1 MTGELNGRELYEACR
16 REGTPEQA
24 VAFQTLGRYLHRVAW
39 HLVSSRPALRAL
51 PEEATQEALVTIWQN
66 LATLEDPER
75 FLPWASRVV
84 VNKVYDALRRLGI
97 ATEEEASAAPGQP
110 GVGGS
115 RRRRIPPSL
124 TESLDASWQEEG
136 GPVAL
141 PADAAAAEGDAI
153 YADKER
159 RQWLLATIA
168 HHPNLSDNSKI
179 VLLRGYLWDWDDGQL
194 AALLKTPR
202 SNVHTIRSRDLA
214 ALRADDAFRRRLSD
228 YLGG

>member
-1 MTGELNGRELYEACR
+1 MTGEVNGRELYETCR

-24 VAFQTLGRYLHRVAW
+24 AAFQTLGRYLYRVAW
-39 HLVSSRPALRAL
+39 HLVSSRPALHDL

-66 LATLEDPER
+66 LSTLEDPDR

-84 VNKVYDALRRLGI
+84 VNKLYDALRRLGI
-97 ATEEEASAAPGQP
+97 TTEEESPAASGQP

-124 TESLDASWQEEG
+124 TESLDAAWREEG

-141 PADAAAAEGDAI
+141 PADAAAAEGEAI
-153 YADKER
+153 YANKER
-159 RQWLLATIA
+159 RQWLLETIA
-168 HHPNLSDNSKI
+168 HHPNLSDNSKL

-194 AALLKTPR
+194 AALLNTPR

-214 ALRADDAFRRRLSD
+214 ALRADETFHRRLRD
-228 YLGG
+228 YLGE